1 MGLDATVRA
10 AIATISTATADL
22 QATVAHAAWTGKDG
36 YNKPSFAAPVSRQA
50 LVEMK
55 QRLRRLPNG
64 QEVLQQA
71 AVTFIGPISANGAT
85 GRREPVDPRDTITLP
100 NGYSGPILNVEGL
113 IDPTTNRPFMVQVW
127 LG

>member
-36 YNKPSFAAPVSRQA
+36 YNKPTFAVAVNRQA